1 MIHSLTLVTPIIVL
15 FRHIIVII
23 AMLFYCNSAYANNST
38 YITLS
43 NQIARKTQLAIV
55 ANNVANANTTG
66 YEADNVLFKNIDT
79 KQSTKRSNSFV
90 YTEGA
95 YKNGNR
101 GTLQTTN
108 RPMDLAIAG
117 EGYFKILTV
126 QGDRYTLN
134 GGLFIN
140 SEYIL
145 VNATGLPFASR
156 DGQPIL
162 IPVDTQDIRVA
173 ADGSIYADE
182 DIIGIIGVF
191 SISDIN
197 QLIKEGN
204 NLYSSKVRDV
214 VLDDFTIISGALR
227 SSNVSSTKAMTEMV
241 ELQRSLGAT
250 NNLMSGIADLERSV
264 ITKVAK

>member
-1 MIHSLTLVTPIIVL
+1 
-15 FRHIIVII
+15 
-23 AMLFYCNSAYANNST
+23 
-38 YITLS
+38 
-43 NQIARKTQLAIV
+43 
-55 ANNVANANTTG
+55 
-66 YEADNVLFKNIDT
+66 VLFKNIDT

-90 YTEGA
+90 YTEGV
-95 YKNGNR
+95 YKNGDR
-101 GTLQTTN
+101 GTLQVTN
-108 RPMDLAIAG
+108 RSMDLAIAS
-117 EGYFKILTV
+117 EGYFKILTE

-140 SEYIL
+140 SEYMI

-156 DGQPIL
+156 DGQPVL
-162 IPVDTQDIRVA
+162 IPVDTQDVRVA
-173 ADGSIYADE
+173 ADGSIYADD

-191 SISDIN
+191 SIADIN

-204 NLYSSKVRDV
+204 NLYSTRVRDTL
-214 VLDDFTIISGALR
+214 LDDFTIISGALR

-250 NNLMSGIADLERSV
+250 NNLMSSLADLERSV